1 MSTAETGKVNIVKR
15 VDTSSRM
22 KKPLDLT
29 KASRFGSQKV
39 ISDFQ
44 KRVAD
49 MEVKTKAKYKATNE

>member
-29 KASRFGSQKV
+29 KASRFGS
-39 ISDFQ
+39 
-44 KRVAD
+44 
-49 MEVKTKAKYKATNE
+49 